1 MMGIFSKI
9 FLTMILSIPTLSWAY
24 DVPKDTGKLEVSVT
38 NYDLLK
44 RFSVGLAEIAK
55 LTKKSLVFISVS
67 KSVSAPNQIDPFE
80 FFFGPGPGGQR
91 PNRKQKQE
99 GLGSGFFIDLNK
111 GYILTNNHVV
121 EDADEISIKLANGGS
136 YSAKVVGRDKNTD
149 VAVVKIQDEKF
160 DRNNLG
166 QLILSEGKELDV
178 GELVVALGAPFGLE
192 SSISF
197 GVISATGR
205 GNLQITQLGNF
216 IQTDAAINPGN
227 SGGPLVGMDGKVV
240 GINTAIFSKSGA
252 YNGIG
257 FAVPAKLVRS
267 IASKLINNGAVK
279 RGFIGVGMQPLTD
292 ELREGLG
299 IAKTVT
305 GTLVAK
311 VEANSPAGKAGIQE
325 GDVLLEVNG
334 SKIHN
339 ESDLTNAVGLS
350 NPGDKIEISLLRG
363 NQNKNLTVTV
373 GDWPGEKIAG
383 QQARPGKD
391 GAKGNTFGLTVENL
405 TSELKT
411 ELGADSS
418 AGAVVTEVDENS
430 TAAKAGMQPG
440 DIIVAVNGQ
449 KTSSAKQ
456 FDEQSRSQKRLLLR
470 IERQGSYAYVSLK
483 K

>member
-1 MMGIFSKI
+1 MGFYKKLLI
-9 FLTMILSIPTLSWAY
+9 LAILSIPNLAWSY
-24 DVPKDTGKLEVSVT
+24 DIPKDTGKLEVSIT
-38 NYDLLK
+38 SYDTLK
-44 RFSVGLAEIAK
+44 KFSMGLAEIAK

-67 KSVSAPNQIDPFE
+67 KSVAQPNAVDPFE
-80 FFFGPGPGGQR
+80 FFFGPGYGGQR
-91 PNRKQKQE
+91 PSRKQKQE

-121 EDADEISIKLANGGS
+121 EEADEISIKLANEKT

-149 VAVVKIQDEKF
+149 VAVVQIKDEKF
-160 DRNNLG
+160 DRSNLG
-166 QLILSEGKELDV
+166 QLILAEGKELDV

-267 IASKLINNGAVK
+267 IANKLINNGSVK
-279 RGFIGVGMQPLTD
+279 RGFIGVGMQPLSD
-292 ELREGLG
+292 ELRDGLG
-299 IAKTVT
+299 IAKNIT

-311 VEANSPAGKAGIQE
+311 VETNSPASKAGIKE

-334 SKIHN
+334 NKIHN

-350 NPGDKIEISLLRG
+350 NPGENIQISLLRNG
-363 NQNKNLTVTV
+363 QTKTLTVTV

-383 QQARPGKD
+383 QKNKPAKD
-391 GAKGNTFGLTVENL
+391 GAKGGPFGLSVENL
-405 TSELKT
+405 TDEVRS
-411 ELGADSS
+411 ELGAESTV
-418 AGAVVTEVDENS
+418 GAVVTGVENDS
-430 TAAKAGMQPG
+430 AAAKAGMQPG

-449 KTSSAKQ
+449 KIANAKQ
-456 FDEQSRSQKRLLLR
+456 FEVQARSQKRLLLR
-470 IERQGSYAYVSLK
+470 IERQGSYAYISLK
-483 K
+483 N